1 MHYIY
6 IDYNVRYILC
16 TMIIFSID
24 SQRKNAVRALCAAGP
39 GEDVLGSCD
48 SNGRGVSENPNG
60 DPGDLGTESDG
71 NFHGNILYIYICIGY
86 SMIFPY

>member
-1 MHYIY
+1 
-6 IDYNVRYILC
+6 
-16 TMIIFSID
+16 MIIFSID

-71 NFHGNILYIYICIGY
+71 NFHGNILYIYIGY